1 MNGGGCGHSNHAPPR
16 PAWHRIR
23 IGIRIATRFAMS
35 YGRGG
40 ASPGPRRLLYGYDC
54 PRGQSRG
61 QFDIG
66 LGALSPQPFQ
76 PSNVQWGQEGV
87 SQRRHGPF
95 LGVPAR
101 PGPAPPPGPTRSGQ
115 AVGAAV
121 AARPVINDRF
131 RLNIHTRP
139 PTSSLARP
147 GPARLSRRP
156 RLGRPPGVP
165 RSQAGT
171 RR

>member
-1 MNGGGCGHSNHAPPR
+1 MVVAVDTAITPR
-16 PAWHRIR
+16 PAPPCLAPDSHWYSHCDAICHELW
-23 IGIRIATRFAMS
+23 A
-35 YGRGG
+35 GRGQ
-40 ASPGPRRLLYGYDC
+40 AGPRRLLYGYDC

-61 QFDIG
+61 KFDIG

-101 PGPAPPPGPTRSGQ
+101 ARPGSTPGPTRSGQ

-139 PTSSLARP
+139 PTSSPARP

-156 RLGRPPGVP
+156 RLGRPPGAP